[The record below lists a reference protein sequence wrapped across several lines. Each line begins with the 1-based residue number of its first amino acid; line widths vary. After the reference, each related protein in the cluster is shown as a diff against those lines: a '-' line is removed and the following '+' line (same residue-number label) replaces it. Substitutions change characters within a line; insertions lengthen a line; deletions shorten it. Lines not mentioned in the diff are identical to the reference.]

1 MSKKIAVLACFGN
14 LPILAAKKLLE
25 LGYETHVIRVMPYC
39 SYDYEEY
46 ANISLKIGEI
56 GRLFEY
62 LNHSN
67 IREIVFAG
75 KVQRPNLKSIKFDLV
90 GSKLLYRVLKNKVL
104 GDDKVLATVIDFFE
118 ENNFSVIPLS
128 DFMKNSNDTK
138 ILTNKEPNENELHD
152 IKVGMELIEK
162 ISEFDV
168 GQSVIIED
176 GYVLGIEAAEG
187 TDELIKRCGKL
198 RKNKIKS
205 GVLVKTIKK
214 NQTFKADLPVIGV
227 ETIKNLKENNF
238 AGIGISE
245 EVIIVDEKLVV
256 KLANEVGI
264 FIYKA
269 HKTIVGMD
277 NQREGIDKEVE
288 N

>member
-1 MSKKIAVLACFGN
+1 MSRKIAVLACFGD
-14 LPILAAKKLLE
+14 LPILAAKKLVE
-25 LGYETHVIRVMPYC
+25 LGHEIHIIRVIPYC
-39 SYDYEEY
+39 NYDYEGY
-46 ANISLKIGEI
+46 VNISLKIGEI

-62 LNHSN
+62 LNFNN
-67 IREIVFAG
+67 IKEVVFAG
-75 KVQRPNLKSIKFDLV
+75 KIERPNLKSIKFDSG
-90 GSKLLYRVLKNKVL
+90 GSKLLFRILKNKFL
-104 GDDKVLATVIDFFE
+104 GDDKVLVTVIDFFE

-128 DFMKNSNDTK
+128 DFMKSSSGAK

-152 IKVGMELIEK
+152 IDVGMELIEK

-187 TDELIKRCGKL
+187 TDELIKRCFNL

-214 NQTFKADLPVIGV
+214 NQTFKADLPIIGV
-227 ETIKNLKENNF
+227 ETIRNLKESNF

-245 EVIIVDEKLVV
+245 EVIIVDENSVV
-256 KLANEVGI
+256 KIADEAGI

-269 HKTIVGMD
+269 HKTITEINTRSNAKD
-277 NQREGIDKEVE
+277 QL
-288 N
+288 

>member
-1 MSKKIAVLACFGN
+1 MSRKIAVLACFGD
-14 LPILAAKKLLE
+14 LPILAAKKLVE
-25 LGYETHVIRVMPYC
+25 LGHEIHIIRIIPYC
-39 SYDYEEY
+39 NYDYEGY
-46 ANISLKIGEI
+46 LNISFKIGEI
-56 GRLFEY
+56 GKLFEY
-62 LNHSN
+62 LNFNN
-67 IREIVFAG
+67 IKEIVFAG
-75 KVQRPNLKSIKFDLV
+75 KVERPNLKSIKFDLV
-90 GSKLLYRVLKNKVL
+90 GSKLLFRILKNKLL

-128 DFMKNSNDTK
+128 DFMKSSNDTK

-152 IKVGMELIEK
+152 IDIGMELIEK

-168 GQSVIIED
+168 GQSVVIED

-187 TDELIKRCGKL
+187 TDELIKRCFKL

-214 NQTFKADLPVIGV
+214 NQTFKADLPIIGV
-227 ETIKNLKENNF
+227 ETIRSLKESNF

-245 EVIIVDEKLVV
+245 EVIIVDESSVV
-256 KLANEVGI
+256 KIANEAGI

-269 HKTIVGMD
+269 HKTIAGI
-277 NQREGIDKEVE
+277 NQKSNGKEQ
-288 N
+288 